1 MLCFE
6 SKTDSAPIRFGASLV
21 TALCS
26 PHGKGRG
33 KGATNRARAA
43 EYLMANQ
50 QRPAG
55 QPALLLIHAR
65 YNDVNGP
72 EAAHA
77 HLYFQGLEG
86 LL

>member
-1 MLCFE
+1 M
-6 SKTDSAPIRFGASLV
+6 AS
-21 TALCS
+21 
-26 PHGKGRG
+26 KGRG

-50 QRPAG
+50 QATG

-65 YNDVNGP
+65 YNDVDVP

-86 LL
+86 LLYKCRPLGIS